1 MTSDGLTLRVSDA
14 ERAGAAGVLDAAV
27 ADGRLTWAEH
37 GERSELV
44 WAARTRAELVP
55 PLADL
60 GPATPAQPTQHVLAR
75 FSKVVRAV
83 SPTTQHVSAR
93 AVFGAIVFDLS
104 AMRPGQVL
112 TIEASSFCGK
122 VLLLVP
128 PDATVLDQGEVLL
141 GKRAMLRSAPVPGG
155 PVVRLTG
162 RSTLGNLKVH

>member
-14 ERAGAAGVLDAAV
+14 ERASAARVIDSAV
-27 ADGRLTWAEH
+27 ADGRLTWTEH
-37 GERSELV
+37 AERSALI
-44 WAARTRAELVP
+44 WAARTRAELAP

-60 GPATPAQPTQHVLAR
+60 GPATPVPAQTQHLLAR

-83 SPTTQHVSAR
+83 SATTQQVSAH

-104 AMRPGQVL
+104 AMRPGEVL

-122 VLLLVP
+122 VLVLVP

-141 GKRAMLRSAPVPGG
+141 GKRAMQRQTPPPGG
-155 PVVRLTG
+155 
-162 RSTLGNLKVH
+162 